1 MRFERD
7 RLQVKIESSHVPIP
21 KIPHKTLSGLMNT
34 QGVSIEMFGCYL
46 DQNVTASL
54 SRSPSFAST
63 HHQQDGS

>member
-7 RLQVKIESSHVPIP
+7 RLQVKIDSSLVHILR
-21 KIPHKTLSGLMNT
+21 IPHKTLSGLMNT

-46 DQNVTASL
+46 DQNVMPSF